1 MARKLFFF
9 YYIIFIL
16 SLIKNITT
24 EQILFAFQMNR
35 HGARA
40 PYFGVTNGTDVY
52 KEKWNII
59 EELSEVGRRM
69 LYLLGVKARKRYI
82 NEYNLLSEKY
92 NPQEIYIRS
101 TDSNRTIE
109 SIYSFLQGLYP
120 NGTGQTINDKV
131 LRNTNITYPPNQK
144 YKDDFE
150 YILNEYN
157 MNDNGAS
164 LPYQMSI
171 EPIHLFYGHENEL
184 YDADYCLGLKND
196 YEKRQRRTEI
206 FNFADKIMNET
217 NNLFMELE
225 ETDNKTFLYDYWT
238 LYKYMDGFLCDDTD
252 VRRFDYMK
260 SHYSDEIV
268 DQLRGYSKEFIDMD
282 YFGTNFP
289 ESANKTGIVAQ
300 SYTLHSLIN
309 WMNQAINNY
318 EKKNNQYIKFVVY
331 SGHDSTIGSMENFL
345 RYAFNNIKLESCS
358 FSDSRYFELYVDD
371 KNKYKVRFLKGDN
384 TVKMDIDYETFKNTI
399 NEKTW
404 DDEKVNEFCQLVDKK
419 ENIQENILGISI
431 MIALIIFN
439 LILITFLVFISC
451 RKIKK
456 SD

>member
-1 MARKLFFF
+1 
-9 YYIIFIL
+9 
-16 SLIKNITT
+16 
-24 EQILFAFQMNR
+24 
-35 HGARA
+35 
-40 PYFGVTNGTDVY
+40 
-52 KEKWNII
+52 
-59 EELSEVGRRM
+59 
-69 LYLLGVKARKRYI
+69 
-82 NEYNLLSEKY
+82 
-92 NPQEIYIRS
+92 
-101 TDSNRTIE
+101 
-109 SIYSFLQGLYP
+109 
-120 NGTGQTINDKV
+120 
-131 LRNTNITYPPNQK
+131 
-144 YKDDFE
+144 
-150 YILNEYN
+150 
-157 MNDNGAS
+157 
-164 LPYQMSI
+164 
-171 EPIHLFYGHENEL
+171 
-184 YDADYCLGLKND
+184 
-196 YEKRQRRTEI
+196 
-206 FNFADKIMNET
+206 MNET

-260 SHYSDEIV
+260 SQYSDEIV
-268 DQLRGYSKEFIDMD
+268 DQLREYSKEFIDMD

-431 MIALIIFN
+431 MIVLIIFN
-439 LILITFLVFISC
+439 LILIIFLVFISC